1 MKLERYL
8 EEQRIKAIREGR
20 EEGRAEGRAEGHEEG
35 RAEGREEGRAEGRE
49 EGRAEGRAEGR
60 RANAALTTALVE
72 AGREQE
78 LVEAMLNEDV
88 RQRLLAEFGI
98 PMEA

>member
-20 EEGRAEGRAEGHEEG
+20 EEGRAEGRAEGH
-35 RAEGREEGRAEGRE
+35 EEGRAEGRE